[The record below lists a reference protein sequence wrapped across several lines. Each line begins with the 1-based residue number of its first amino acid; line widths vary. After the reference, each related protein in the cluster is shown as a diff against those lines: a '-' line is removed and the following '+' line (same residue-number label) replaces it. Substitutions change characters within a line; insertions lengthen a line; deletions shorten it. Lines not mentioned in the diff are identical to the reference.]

1 MNLLLVPFMF
11 LKDSSLRVLLFCP
24 SSKTNIK
31 FQVIL
36 PIEMTQNG
44 SVSSLLNLLKFR
56 VIRRSGAVLR
66 SAKYPLT
73 LDLV

>member
-1 MNLLLVPFMF
+1 ML
-11 LKDSSLRVLLFCP
+11 LKDFSFRVLLLCP

-44 SVSSLLNLLKFR
+44 TVSYPYKSTKIQSHAAFGG
-56 VIRRSGAVLR
+56 S
-66 SAKYPLT
+66 SAFCKIPLT
-73 LDLV
+73 LDLA

>member
-1 MNLLLVPFMF
+1 MNLLLVPFML
-11 LKDSSLRVLLFCP
+11 LKDFSLRVLLFCP

-44 SVSSLLNLLKFR
+44 TVS
-56 VIRRSGAVLR
+56 
-66 SAKYPLT
+66 
-73 LDLV
+73 